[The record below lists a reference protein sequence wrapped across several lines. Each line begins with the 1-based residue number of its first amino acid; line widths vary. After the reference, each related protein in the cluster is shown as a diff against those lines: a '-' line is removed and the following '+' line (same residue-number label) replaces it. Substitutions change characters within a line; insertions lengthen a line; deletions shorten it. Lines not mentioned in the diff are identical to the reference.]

1 MADAN
6 LQQTCDRL
14 SRVLMERSDTLID
27 YGLGR
32 RLGERAG
39 WSADAVELHD
49 ARFAAYLSTLTD
61 GDTLAS
67 SVPGSTGCDALRRN
81 VRLAF
86 EHARHGELAYVNS
99 QLLGLGLSDATMVER
114 YRARP
119 KPPTPTSTASTPR

>member
-6 LQQTCDRL
+6 MQQTCDRL

-32 RLGERAG
+32 RLGERAD
-39 WSADAVELHD
+39 WSADTVELHN
-49 ARFAAYLSTLTD
+49 ARFAAYRSTLTD

-67 SVPGSTGCDALRRN
+67 SVPGSTGCDALRRD

-86 EHARHGELAYVNS
+86 EHARHGELAYVKS
-99 QLLGLGLSDATMVER
+99 QVLGLGLSDATMVER

-119 KPPTPTSTASTPR
+119 KPPTPTSTDSAPR